1 MVLRLPYWSASMGI
15 SLCMIVRNGEDWV
28 EGAVQSVRSI
38 VNEVIIVD
46 TGSTDATLE
55 RLKPLSINHAEA
67 CSCFDQ
73 AFEMTRLHRHL
84 AGASRAISGIGN
96 APMNPEKRQRKC
108 SSPRARG
115 IGADP
120 VPGERGSSSER
131 TMNHMDVKIND
142 SQINVTVEISTWGD
156 LLDWIETDYL
166 KAGQC
171 ITHVYLAENESLN
184 YRDTLVCGKE
194 IAEVTPVAIK
204 SGDFDS
210 VVSESMRDLDHE
222 VKASLESVR
231 QIIRLLENRREEE
244 AYRRLAHLLDS
255 VRIFFTIF
263 SEDLG
268 WIEPYNAEISRKESP
283 AALERALTQLVNAQ
297 ENHYWVS
304 ICDVLEYEIVPILE
318 SWQKLVEGT
327 RECIA

>member
-1 MVLRLPYWSASMGI
+1 
-15 SLCMIVRNGEDWV
+15 
-28 EGAVQSVRSI
+28 
-38 VNEVIIVD
+38 
-46 TGSTDATLE
+46 
-55 RLKPLSINHAEA
+55 
-67 CSCFDQ
+67 
-73 AFEMTRLHRHL
+73 
-84 AGASRAISGIGN
+84 
-96 APMNPEKRQRKC
+96 
-108 SSPRARG
+108 
-115 IGADP
+115 
-120 VPGERGSSSER
+120 
-131 TMNHMDVKIND
+131 MDVKIND
-142 SQINVTVEISTWGD
+142 RQINVTVEISTWGD

-222 VKASLESVR
+222 VKASLESVS
-231 QIIRLLENRREEE
+231 QIIRLLEDRKEEE
-244 AYRRLAHLLDS
+244 AYRRLAQLLDS

-268 WIEPYNAEISRKESP
+268 WVEEHNGISRKEGS
-283 AALERALTQLVNAQ
+283 AALERALTNLVNAQ